1 MRRTLTEF
9 REFITQ
15 ANLVALAVAV
25 VIGSAL
31 VSSLVR
37 NMITPLIGAL
47 GGQPDFSELAFTIND
62 SRFRYGEFAN
72 ALVSFLFIAFALFVF
87 VRPFNALMERLERRA
102 GPTSRTRPCP
112 ECLSDVPVA
121 ARRCA
126 YCTAEVGAAEEA
138 PEVRPLT

>member
-1 MRRTLTEF
+1 MRRMLTEF

-25 VIGSAL
+25 VIGSAFGAL

-47 GGQPDFSELAFTIND
+47 GGQPDFSELVFTIND

-87 VRPFNALMERLERRA
+87 VRPFNALMERLERQS
-102 GPTSRTRPCP
+102 GPASRTRPCP
-112 ECLSDVPVA
+112 ECLSDIPVA

-126 YCTAEVGAAEEA
+126 HCTAEVGAAE
-138 PEVRPLT
+138 